1 MRLLVCGS
9 REFTDV
15 EYAIPRIH
23 REHQKTPVT
32 TLICG
37 MARGGD
43 MIGHAWATELGIPID
58 EFPIRP
64 EDWDRHG
71 NAAGPIRNMRMR
83 DVGKPDLVLGLPG
96 GNGTANMLE
105 IADAAGIRIIEFKYR
120 YFSGARDPVDGYLSN
135 FYQHNQTHDHIVYPS
150 NEHWY
155 QASKTLDPER
165 RAWIWESSTSGIAKK
180 RGNHK
185 SVVLRPDW
193 ETYKF
198 EAMMTG
204 LRQKFPKGSVLA
216 ERLLATGDD
225 YLVEYTRWNDRI
237 WGVGTDKQGQNWL
250 GRLLMRRRDELV

>member
-1 MRLLVCGS
+1 MRLLVCGG

-32 TLICG
+32 MLICG

-43 MIGHAWATELGIPID
+43 MIGHAWAKALGIPID

-71 NAAGPIRNMRMR
+71 NAAGPIRNMHMR
-83 DVGKPDLVLGLPG
+83 DKGKPDLVLGLPG
-96 GNGTANMLE
+96 ETGTANMLE
-105 IADAAGIRIIEFKYR
+105 IADAAGIRTIEFKYR

-135 FYQHNQTHDHIVYPS
+135 FYESEQIDDDGVVYPT

-155 QASKTLDPER
+155 QAAKTLDPR
-165 RAWIWESSTSGIAKK
+165 HRASILASSTPGIAKRK
-180 RGNHK
+180 GN
-185 SVVLRPDW
+185 SAILRPDW

-198 EAMMTG
+198 EAMMIG
-204 LRQKFPKGSVLA
+204 LRQKFRKGSGLA
-216 ERLLATGDD
+216 ERLIATGDD

-237 WGVGTDKQGQNWL
+237 WGVGTDKQGMNWL
-250 GRLLMRRRDELV
+250 GRLLMRRRDELLV